1 MPCESCHAR
10 QLRHSLP
17 VSGLRHPCLAPQL
30 GNLGLREKYMHWT
43 KVTSTTQL
51 WIQWRSW
58 GCMLNDADVCLSLL
72 ICFAPCLADFCL
84 NNFAFWPCLR
94 CQWDAIT
101 SVCFRVAKTQLPKT
115 SRFLK
120 PENGDSIV
128 ALLRQQHPR
137 QFHLH
142 KHVRGIC
149 KIGFAV
155 FCLISSYDAMLVSL
169 LSWLDFKLHQPLE
182 GSWHSPMFLT
192 SVSRLLIRND
202 WKLGLWWRL
211 CFCGIPWSFPDAWG
225 QQKLIC
231 NPFQCFPCISMHFSS
246 FSAWL
251 LLAFILFPHLGP
263 WPASTESSD
272 LAGAAWHVSKN
283 DVFLENKMKKVCLCM
298 KKYI

>member
-1 MPCESCHAR
+1 MYAERC
-10 QLRHSLP
+10 
-17 VSGLRHPCLAPQL
+17 
-30 GNLGLREKYMHWT
+30 W
-43 KVTSTTQL
+43 
-51 WIQWRSW
+51 
-58 GCMLNDADVCLSLL
+58 CMLIIAYLFCPLPRRFLL
-72 ICFAPCLADFCL
+72 EQFCL
-84 NNFAFWPCLR
+84 LALSQMPVR
-94 CQWDAIT
+94 CYHQRLFQSCQNA
-101 SVCFRVAKTQLPKT
+101 VAKNFKVSEARKWRLHT
-115 SRFLK
+115 
-120 PENGDSIV
+120 V

-231 NPFQCFPCISMHFSS
+231 NPFQCFPCMSMHFSS
-246 FSAWL
+246 FSTCL
-251 LLAFILFPHLGP
+251 LFAFILFPHLGP

-272 LAGAAWHVSKN
+272 LAGAAWHGSKN
-283 DVFLENKMKKVCLCM
+283 DDFLENKMNKVCLCM
-298 KKYI
+298 KKYEKVYIKYVYIYTYKYMWFNDYWEWIMHLWHPLTPCHSSTHLCLRLRQT